1 MTDWIKANK
10 WIVLGVIVVLA
21 AAGGW
26 GYSKYAAKKA
36 VPAGQQAAAD
46 SGHAGHGGGAE
57 VVKLD
62 AKARQLA
69 GVQTA
74 TVAKRP
80 FTKDI
85 KTTGKIALNESN
97 RAFITSRVEGR
108 IDELYVTAEGQYI
121 SPGQAIAAVYSPTYI
136 SAQEEYLLA
145 LDSIQKL
152 RGASREIVQL
162 NNRLLEAA
170 KRKLILLGIPEGD
183 IEHLSH
189 TRQVSNLM
197 TVRAQFGGTV
207 MEKSVLPGAY
217 IMPGEKLYTLSDLS
231 SVWLYADI
239 YEKDIA
245 GVQVGQPVAVTA
257 AAYPGQNFDG
267 VVTFVNPVLDDAT
280 RAVKVRIEMA
290 NPDGKLKPNMF
301 VNAAIGLQL
310 GESLVIPVSSLLDTG
325 SRKVVYVAQ
334 AEDTF
339 VKRDIVTGQEA
350 DGYVQVVSGLQPG
363 ETVVTAATFLI
374 DSQTQLGSFG
384 GHSGHGGS
392 KSGGAASAPVPAP
405 APQSAPAAPAPQNAP
420 AAGGHSGH

>member
-26 GYSKYAAKKA
+26 GYSKFA
-36 VPAGQQAAAD
+36 VRTSAPAGQQAAE
-46 SGHAGHGGGAE
+46 SGHVGHGAAAD

-74 TVAKRP
+74 TVAKQP
-80 FTKDI
+80 FSKEI
-85 KTTGKIALNESN
+85 KTTGKIALNENS

-108 IDELYVTAEGQYI
+108 IDELYITAEGQYI
-121 SPGQAIAAVYSPTYI
+121 APGQAIAAVYSPTYVA
-136 SAQEEYLLA
+136 AQEEYLLA
-145 LDSIQKL
+145 LDSVQKL

-183 IEHLSH
+183 IEHLAH
-189 TRQVSNLM
+189 TRQANSLM

-207 MEKSVLPGAY
+207 MEKTVLPGAY
-217 IMPGEKLYTLSDLS
+217 VMPGEKLFTLSDLS
-231 SVWLYADI
+231 SVWLNADV

-257 AAYPGQNFDG
+257 TAYPGQNFDG
-267 VVTFVNPVLDDAT
+267 VVTFINPVLDDAT

-301 VNAAIGLQL
+301 VNSSIGLQL
-310 GESLVIPVSSLLDTG
+310 GDSLVIPVSSLLDTG

-334 AEDTF
+334 SEDTF

-350 DGYVQVVSGLQPG
+350 DGYVQVLSGLQPG

-384 GHSGHGGS
+384 GHAGHGGS
-392 KSGGAASAPVPAP
+392 KSGGAAPAP
-405 APQSAPAAPAPQNAP
+405 APTAQSAPTAPTAPANEHS
-420 AAGGHSGH
+420 GHSGH